1 MDKDYSGTPSTNDP
15 GGGSTS
21 VGSTSNTMGHK
32 DILGG
37 GSTNDDPFL
46 STDDPGG
53 GRHPVRSP
61 SNTMDNKD
69 NLDDGSTNDDPGFR
83 GNSNT
88 SNTQQAASDT
98 HESRV
103 SPYLVTRDPSLK
115 PAGAVTNT
123 MDKDGLWCGGLRSCG
138 KGRAMCNCDDYCGG

>member
-1 MDKDYSGTPSTNDP
+1 MDKDYSGTPLTNDP
-15 GGGSTS
+15 GGGSPS
-21 VGSTSNTMGHK
+21 VGSTSNTVAHK

-83 GNSNT
+83 GYSNT
-88 SNTQQAASDT
+88 SNTQQAVSDT

-103 SPYLVTRDPSLK
+103 SPY
-115 PAGAVTNT
+115 
-123 MDKDGLWCGGLRSCG
+123 
-138 KGRAMCNCDDYCGG
+138 

>member
-1 MDKDYSGTPSTNDP
+1 M
-15 GGGSTS
+15 

-37 GSTNDDPFL
+37 CSTNDDPSL

-53 GRHPVRSP
+53 GPQVRSP
-61 SNTMDNKD
+61 SNTMDNKG
-69 NLDDGSTNDDPGFR
+69 NLDDGSTNGDPGFR
-83 GNSNT
+83 SNSNT
-88 SNTQQAASDT
+88 SNTQQVVSDT

-123 MDKDGLWCGGLRSCG
+123 MDKDGLWCDGLRSSG
-138 KGRAMCNCDDYCGG
+138 KRCTMYNYDDNCGG

>member
-1 MDKDYSGTPSTNDP
+1 MCCVGYPVCCCAVWAWACYLHRLKKRKKGDYSGTPSTNGP

-32 DILGG
+32 GILGG
-37 GSTNDDPFL
+37 GSTNDVPFL

-53 GRHPVRSP
+53 GPPVRSP

-88 SNTQQAASDT
+88 SNT
-98 HESRV
+98 V
-103 SPYLVTRDPSLK
+103 
-115 PAGAVTNT
+115 PAGCF
-123 MDKDGLWCGGLRSCG
+123 G
-138 KGRAMCNCDDYCGG
+138 YQ

>member
-1 MDKDYSGTPSTNDP
+1 MDKDYYSGTPSTNDP
-15 GGGSTS
+15 GGGSPS

-53 GRHPVRSP
+53 GKHPVRSP

-83 GNSNT
+83 GNASN
-88 SNTQQAASDT
+88 SNTQQAVSDT
-98 HESRV
+98 DESRV

-123 MDKDGLWCGGLRSCG
+123 MDKDGFWCGGLWS
-138 KGRAMCNCDDYCGG
+138 M

>member
-1 MDKDYSGTPSTNDP
+1 
-15 GGGSTS
+15 
-21 VGSTSNTMGHK
+21 MGHK

-53 GRHPVRSP
+53 GKHPVRSP
-61 SNTMDNKD
+61 SNTMDKKD

-83 GNSNT
+83 GYSNT
-88 SNTQQAASDT
+88 SNTQQAVSDT

-103 SPYLVTRDPSLK
+103 SPY
-115 PAGAVTNT
+115 
-123 MDKDGLWCGGLRSCG
+123 
-138 KGRAMCNCDDYCGG
+138 

>member
-1 MDKDYSGTPSTNDP
+1 MIENQKETPQGYLKGNP
-15 GGGSTS
+15 RYFCF
-21 VGSTSNTMGHK
+21 
-32 DILGG
+32 ILSG
-37 GSTNDDPFL
+37 GSTNDDLFL

-53 GRHPVRSP
+53 GRHPIRSP

-88 SNTQQAASDT
+88 SNTQQAVSDT

-115 PAGAVTNT
+115 PTGALTNT
-123 MDKDGLWCGGLRSCG
+123 MDKDGLWCDGLCSSG
-138 KGRAMCNCDDYCGG
+138 KKIYYLQL